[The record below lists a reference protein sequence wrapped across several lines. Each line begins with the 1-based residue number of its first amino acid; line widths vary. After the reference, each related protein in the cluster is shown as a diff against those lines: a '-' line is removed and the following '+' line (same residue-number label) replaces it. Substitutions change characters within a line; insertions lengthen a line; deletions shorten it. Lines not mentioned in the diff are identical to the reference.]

1 MDSKTEIKIKL
12 SPNIMKDIL
21 AFGSKEELKRLSA
34 FITIEG
40 NYNKLISR
48 IVFVLGIVFN
58 NHCWYLF
65 SDDKKKPVPKNKLG
79 DINTQNWLWYWISKS
94 VGTYEPFNGDGVT
107 FIKRLLL
114 GCIINESIALV
125 V

>member
-1 MDSKTEIKIKL
+1 MRELFDKKLVQFSFTQTDSVTYMDSKTEIKVKL

-40 NYNKLISR
+40 NYTELISK

-58 NHCWYLF
+58 NHCRYLF
-65 SDDKKKPVPKNKLG
+65 SDDKKKPVPINKL
-79 DINTQNWLWYWISKS
+79 DDTNTQN
-94 VGTYEPFNGDGVT
+94 
-107 FIKRLLL
+107 
-114 GCIINESIALV
+114 
-125 V
+125 